1 MTFSEDSRQKLKSV
15 STGTLTSVLL
25 KDGLRNVFIR
35 NVHKINKGAPR
46 LVGPGAFEQTVF
58 EDFVGERVRA
68 SIFGLYPPEA
78 EVEQAFREWRREKG
92 R

>member
-1 MTFSEDSRQKLKSV
+1 MTFSEDSR
-15 STGTLTSVLL
+15 
-25 KDGLRNVFIR
+25 
-35 NVHKINKGAPR
+35 
-46 LVGPGAFEQTVF
+46 

-78 EVEQAFREWRREKG
+78 EAEQAFREWRREKG